1 MSTPNY
7 TKALHEA
14 LFPGGNMTM
23 TKLINEL
30 NALNNSITPP
40 QAPIAPPAIIE
51 PPKPAKQSRKEKRS
65 AQQLAERIS
74 KRMEKATLKQKK
86 KREKEAK
93 ARQNQRRVSLGEES
107 AVSSEENDRL
117 KRILGN

>member
-74 KRMEKATLKQKK
+74 KRMEKATLKE